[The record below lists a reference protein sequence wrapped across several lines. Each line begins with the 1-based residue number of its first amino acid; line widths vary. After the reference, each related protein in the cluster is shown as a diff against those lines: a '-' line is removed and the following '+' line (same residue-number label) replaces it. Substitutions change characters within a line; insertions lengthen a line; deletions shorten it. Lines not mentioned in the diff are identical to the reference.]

1 MFISSTALTEVDL
14 ESAIVRNPLIVA
26 PDTSVSAAIA
36 QMSGIRAMCSSSRET
51 DKEIAALH
59 LEARSS
65 CVLIVENEQLLGIF
79 TERDVV
85 RLSYQKRS
93 LENLAIAE
101 AMTHPVITLQQSA
114 FTNLFFAVN
123 LLQQYHIRHLPLLNE
138 QNQIV
143 GLLTHESLRQLS
155 RPIDLLQLRLV
166 KDVMSSQVIY
176 AAPNVSMLAI
186 TRLMAENQVSSVVLV
201 QEQAAQGKILQIP
214 IGIVTERDIVQFQAL
229 KLNFESLQAQDVMS
243 TPVFSVSPEESLL
256 IVQQIMQQY
265 LVKRIV
271 VVGIQGEL
279 LGIVTQTSILK
290 VLNPLELTYLV
301 EVLEQRVFRLE
312 AEKLE
317 LLQTGIAAQRVFR
330 LEAEKLELLQNR
342 NAELEQQVQERT
354 AILKAK
360 AEREQLIATIASQ
373 IRSSLNLQDIL
384 ETTVAK
390 VRSLLKCDRAAIWQF
405 QPDWSVV
412 VVAESVADGYASYL
426 GKKIYDACYA
436 SDWATSDRKEK
447 TRVVCDIYTT
457 QMSNCHRQLLETLQ
471 TRAKILVPIIE
482 GDNLWGLL
490 NVVESQ
496 APRQWEAEEIALI
509 EHLSTQLA
517 IAIQQA
523 TAYQHLQIE
532 LAERQRTEAHLR
544 QSEQRYASLA
554 AAAPVGIFRTDAQ
567 GNCLYVN
574 ERWCQMTGLTPEEAA
589 EIGWIKG
596 LHPDDRTKV
605 VTEWYYAVREHR
617 PFQLEYRFQ
626 QPDGTVTWVFGQAV
640 VESEKVGEIT
650 GYVGTITDI
659 SDRKY
664 AEEQLLYNALHDA
677 LTNLPNRNLLLKRLE
692 LAINRTQRMKNYHF
706 AVLFLDMDRFKI
718 INDSLGHL
726 AGDQLLTMI
735 AQKLKSKIRAM
746 DLAARLGGDEFVILL
761 EHLGGIEEAIG
772 VAERILT
779 EFKAPLMLNGYEVF
793 ITASIGI
800 VLGKENYRQASD
812 LLRDSDIAMY
822 QAKAQGKS
830 CYKIF
835 DAQMHTQAII
845 RLNLE
850 HDLRKAL
857 ERQEFIVYYQPIFDI
872 NTNHLIGFEALVRWQ
887 HPIQGFVPPE
897 EFICIAEETRLI
909 VALDNW
915 VLYTACQQLAIWQT
929 QFSTQFPLKVS
940 VNLSVQD
947 LRKPTLVKDVERIL
961 NETGLDGHCLSL
973 EITESMLI
981 ENINEMLIVLEQLKK
996 LGIQISI
1003 DDFGTGYSSLSYLH
1017 RLPADTFS
1025 SLSYLHRLPADTLKI
1040 DRSFINQM
1048 QEGSRNYQVV
1058 KTIITLSKLLGLAVV
1073 AEGIETQQQLQWLQ
1087 QLGCEFGQGYLF
1099 SRPLAADEI
1108 ETLFIESGGRFHA
1121 LIGKQG

>member
-1 MFISSTALTEVDL
+1 MFISSSALTEADL
-14 ESAIVRNPLIVA
+14 ESAIVRNPLIVS
-26 PDTSVSAAIA
+26 PDTSVSEAIA
-36 QMSGIRAMCSSSRET
+36 QMSGIRAMCSSSRDT
-51 DKEIAALH
+51 DTEIAALH

-65 CVLIVENEQLLGIF
+65 CVLIVENHQLLGIF

-85 RLSYQKRS
+85 RLSCQKRS
-93 LENLAIAE
+93 LENLKIAE
-101 AMTHPVITLQQSA
+101 VMTQAVISLQQSA

-166 KDVMSSQVIY
+166 RDVMSSQVIY

-201 QEQAAQGKILQIP
+201 QERDSLPIP
-214 IGIVTERDIVQFQAL
+214 IGIVTERDIVQFHAL
-229 KLNFESLQAQDVMS
+229 ELDFEVLQAQDVMS
-243 TPVFSVSPEESLL
+243 TPVFSVSPQESLL

-271 VVGIQGEL
+271 VVGNQGEL

-290 VLNPLELTYLV
+290 VLNPVELSYLV
-301 EVLEQRVFRLE
+301 EVLENRVS
-312 AEKLE
+312 
-317 LLQTGIAAQRVFR
+317 R

-354 AILKAK
+354 AILKVK

-384 ETTVAK
+384 ATTVGE
-390 VRSLLKCDRAAIWQF
+390 VRSLLNCDRAAIWQF
-405 QPDWSVV
+405 QPDWSLV
-412 VVAESVADGYASYL
+412 VVAESVANGYVSFL
-426 GKKIYDACYA
+426 GKRIYDSCYA
-436 SDWATSDRKEK
+436 PDCATGDRKEQ

-457 QMSNCHRQLLETLQ
+457 PMSDCHRQLLETLQ
-471 TRAKILVPIIE
+471 TRAKILMPIIE
-482 GDNLWGLL
+482 GNNLWGLL
-490 NVVESQ
+490 NVVESET
-496 APRQWEAEEIALI
+496 PRQWEAEEIALI
-509 EHLSTQLA
+509 QQLSTQLA

-523 TAYQHLQIE
+523 TAYQQLQIE
-532 LAERQRTEAHLR
+532 LAERHRTEAHLR
-544 QSEQRYASLA
+544 ESEQRYISLA

-574 ERWCQMTGLTPEEAA
+574 ERWCKISGLTPKEAA
-589 EIGWIKG
+589 DTGWVQG
-596 LHPDDRTKV
+596 LHHDDREKV
-605 VTEWYYAVREHR
+605 ATEWYSAVQENR

-626 QPDGTVTWVFGQAV
+626 HLDGRVSWVFGQAV
-640 VESEKVGEIT
+640 AEYDLAEKIT

-664 AEEQLLYNALHDA
+664 AEEQLIYNALHDA
-677 LTNLPNRNLLLKRLE
+677 LTNLPNRNLLMERLE
-692 LAINRTQRMKNYHF
+692 LAINRAKRIENYHF
-706 AVLFLDMDRFKI
+706 AVLFLDLDRFKV

-726 AGDQLLTMI
+726 AGDQLLNII

-761 EHLGGIEEAIG
+761 ENIAGIEEAIG
-772 VAERILT
+772 VSERILA
-779 EFKAPLMLNGYEVF
+779 EFKNPLMLHGYEVF
-793 ITASIGI
+793 ITTSIGI
-800 VLGKENYRQASD
+800 VLGKKNYHQASD

-835 DAQMHTQAII
+835 DAQMHTQALI

-850 HDLRKAL
+850 NELRKAL
-857 ERQEFIVYYQPIFDI
+857 ERKDFIIYYQPIFDI
-872 NTNHLIGFEALVRWQ
+872 NTNHLIGFEALARWQ
-887 HPIQGFVPPE
+887 HPIWGFVPPG
-897 EFICIAEETRLI
+897 EFIPIAEETGLI
-909 VALDNW
+909 IPLDNW
-915 VLYTACQQLAIWQT
+915 ILHTACQQMATWQT
-929 QFSTQFPLKVS
+929 HFGAQFPLKVS

-947 LRKPTLVKDVERIL
+947 LHKPTLVKDVERIL
-961 NETGLDGHCLSL
+961 TDTGLDGQYLTL

-981 ENINEMLIVLEQLKK
+981 DNITEMLIVLEQLKK

-1003 DDFGTGYSSLSYLH
+1003 DDFGTGYSSLN
-1017 RLPADTFS
+1017 
-1025 SLSYLHRLPADTLKI
+1025 YLHRLPADTLKI

-1048 QEGSRNYQVV
+1048 QEGSRNYQLV
-1058 KTIITLSKLLGLAVV
+1058 KTIITLSNQLGLAVL

-1087 QLGCEFGQGYLF
+1087 ELGCEFGQGYLF
-1099 SRPLAADEI
+1099 SPPLAVHQI
-1108 ETLFIESGGRFHA
+1108 EA
-1121 LIGKQG
+1121 LLLKTFLNNNYASLC

>member
-1 MFISSTALTEVDL
+1 MFIPSTALTEVEL
-14 ESAIVRNPLIVA
+14 ESAIIRNPLIVS
-26 PDTSVSAAIA
+26 PDTSVMAAIT
-36 QMSGIRAMCSSSRET
+36 QMSGIRAMCSSSRKA
-51 DKEIAALH
+51 DSEIEALH

-65 CVLIVENEQLLGIF
+65 CVLIVENNQLLGIF

-85 RLSYQKRS
+85 RLSCQKRS
-93 LENLAIAE
+93 LENLAITDV
-101 AMTHPVITLQQSA
+101 MTHPVITLQQSA

-166 KDVMSSQVIY
+166 ADVMSSQVIY
-176 AAPNVSMLAI
+176 AAPNVSMLAV
-186 TRLMAENQVSSVVLV
+186 TRLMAEYQVSSVVLV
-201 QEQAAQGKILQIP
+201 EERVQEAQGKVLQIP
-214 IGIVTERDIVQFQAL
+214 LGIVTERDIVQFHAL
-229 KLNFESLQAQDVMS
+229 ELDFERLQAHDVMS
-243 TPVFSVSPEESLL
+243 TPVFSVSPEESLW

-271 VVGIQGEL
+271 VVGTQGEL

-301 EVLEQRVFRLE
+301 EVLEHQVS
-312 AEKLE
+312 
-317 LLQTGIAAQRVFR
+317 R

-342 NAELEQQVQERT
+342 NTLLEQQVLERT

-360 AEREQLIATIASQ
+360 AEQEKLIATIATQ
-373 IRSSLNLQDIL
+373 IRSSLNLQNIL
-384 ETTVAK
+384 ETTVQE
-390 VRSLLKCDRAAIWQF
+390 VRSLLGCDRAAIWQF

-412 VVAESVADGYASYL
+412 VVAESVAHGYSSHL
-426 GKKIYDACYA
+426 GKQIYDSCYA
-436 SDWATSDRKEK
+436 PDWATSDRKER

-457 QMSNCHRQLLETLQ
+457 QMSDCHRQLLESLQ

-496 APRQWEAEEIALI
+496 TPRQWHAEEITLI
-509 EHLSTQLA
+509 QQLSTQLA

-523 TAYQHLQIE
+523 TAYQKLQTE

-567 GNCLYVN
+567 GSCLYVN
-574 ERWCQMTGLTPEEAA
+574 ERWCKITGLTSEEAA
-589 EIGWIKG
+589 EAGWVKG
-596 LHPDDRTKV
+596 LHPNDREKV
-605 VTEWYYAVREHR
+605 LAEWYCAVKENRS
-617 PFQLEYRFQ
+617 FQLEYRFQ
-626 QPDGTVTWVFGQAV
+626 QPDGTVAWVFGQAV
-640 VESEKVGEIT
+640 AEHDLVGQIT
-650 GYVGTITDI
+650 GYIGTITDI
-659 SDRKY
+659 SDRKH

-677 LTNLPNRNLLLKRLE
+677 LTDLPNRNLLMERLE
-692 LAINRTQRMKNYHF
+692 LAINRAKRIENYHF

-726 AGDQLLTMI
+726 AGDKLLTII
-735 AQKLKSKIRAM
+735 AQRLKSKIRAM

-761 EHLGGIEEAIG
+761 ENLQGIEEAIG
-772 VAERILT
+772 VAERILLD
-779 EFKAPLMLNGYEVF
+779 FQAPLMLNGYKVF
-793 ITASIGI
+793 ITTSIGI
-800 VLGKENYRQASD
+800 VLGTENYRQASD

-822 QAKAQGKS
+822 QAKTQGKS

-835 DAQMHTQAII
+835 DAEMHNQALI

-850 HDLRKAL
+850 NDLCKAL
-857 ERQEFIVYYQPIFDI
+857 ERQEFLVYYQPIFNI
-872 NTNHLIGFEALVRWQ
+872 NSNHLIGFEALVRWQ
-887 HPIQGFVPPE
+887 HPIRGFISPG
-897 EFICIAEETRLI
+897 EFIPVAEESGLI
-909 VALDNW
+909 VPLDSW
-915 VLYTACQQLAIWQT
+915 ILETACQQLALWKT
-929 QFSTQFPLKVS
+929 HCSNQFSLKVS

-947 LRKPTLVKDVERIL
+947 LRKTTLVKDIERIL
-961 NETGLDGHCLSL
+961 VQTGLDGDCLTL

-981 ENINEMLIVLEQLKK
+981 DNINEALIVLEQLKK

-1003 DDFGTGYSSLSYLH
+1003 DDFGTGYSSLNYLY
-1017 RLPADTFS
+1017 RLPADF
-1025 SLSYLHRLPADTLKI
+1025 LKI

-1048 QEGSRNYQVV
+1048 QEGSRNYQLV
-1058 KTIITLSKLLGLAVV
+1058 KTIITLSNQLGLAVV
-1073 AEGIETQQQLQWLQ
+1073 AEGIEKQQQLQWLK

-1099 SRPLAADEI
+1099 SQPLPAHEI
-1108 ETLFIESGGRFHA
+1108 ERLFIRE
-1121 LIGKQG
+1121 

>member
-1 MFISSTALTEVDL
+1 MFISSTTLTEVDL
-14 ESAIVRNPLIVA
+14 ESAIVRNPLIVS

-36 QMSGIRAMCSSSRET
+36 QMSGIRAMCSSSREA
-51 DKEIAALH
+51 DSEIAALQ

-65 CVLIVENEQLLGIF
+65 CVLIVENGQLLGIF

-93 LENLAIAE
+93 LENLTLREVMAY
-101 AMTHPVITLQQSA
+101 PVITLQQSA

-176 AAPNVSMLAI
+176 AAPNVSMLAV
-186 TRLMAENQVSSVVLV
+186 TRLMAENRVSSVVLV
-201 QEQAAQGKILQIP
+201 QEQEVQGQILQIP

-229 KLNFESLQAQDVMS
+229 ELNFERLQAQDVMS
-243 TPVFSVSPEESLL
+243 TPVFSVRAEDSLL
-256 IVQQIMQQY
+256 MVQQIMQQY
-265 LVKRIV
+265 LVKRVV

-301 EVLEQRVFRLE
+301 EVLEKRVSH
-312 AEKLE
+312 
-317 LLQTGIAAQRVFR
+317 

-354 AILKAK
+354 AILKDK

-426 GKKIYDACYA
+426 GKQIYDACYA
-436 SDWATSDRKEK
+436 PDWATSDRKER

-457 QMSNCHRQLLETLQ
+457 QMSDCHRQLLETLQ

-496 APRQWEAEEIALI
+496 APRQWQAEEVALI
-509 EHLSTQLA
+509 ENLSTQMA

-523 TAYQHLQIE
+523 TAYQHLQLE

-554 AAAPVGIFRTDAQ
+554 AAVPVGIFRTDAQ

-574 ERWCQMTGLTPEEAA
+574 ERWCQITGLTPEEAA

-596 LHPDDRTKV
+596 LHPDDRTQV
-605 VTEWYYAVREHR
+605 ITEWYSAVQENRS
-617 PFQLEYRFQ
+617 FQMEYRFQ
-626 QPDGTVTWVFGQAV
+626 HSDGTVTWVYGQAV
-640 VESEKVGEIT
+640 AESEKVEEVT

-664 AEEQLLYNALHDA
+664 AEKQLLYNALHDA
-677 LTNLPNRNLLLKRLE
+677 LTDLPNRNLLLQRLE
-692 LAINRTQRMKNYHF
+692 LAIDRAQRMKNYHF

-726 AGDQLLTMI
+726 AGDQLLTII
-735 AQKLKSKIRAM
+735 AQKLKSKIRAI

-761 EHLGGIEEAIG
+761 ENLNEIEEVIG
-772 VAERILT
+772 IAERILT
-779 EFKAPLMLNGYEVF
+779 EFKTPLILNGYEVF
-793 ITASIGI
+793 ITTSIGI
-800 VLGKENYRQASD
+800 VFGKENYHQASD
-812 LLRDSDIAMY
+812 LLRDADIAMY

-835 DAQMHTQAII
+835 DAQMHTQALI

-872 NTNHLIGFEALVRWQ
+872 HTNHLIGFESLVRWQ
-887 HPIQGFVPPE
+887 HPIRGFVSPG
-897 EFICIAEETRLI
+897 EFIPIAEETGLI

-915 VLYTACQQLAIWQT
+915 ILYTACQQLANWQA
-929 QFSTQFPLKVS
+929 QFSSSFPLKVS

-947 LRKPTLVKDVERIL
+947 LRKSTLVKDVERIL

-981 ENINEMLIVLEQLKK
+981 ENINETLTVLKQLKQ

-1003 DDFGTGYSSLSYLH
+1003 DDFGTGYSSLN
-1017 RLPADTFS
+1017 
-1025 SLSYLHRLPADTLKI
+1025 YLHRLPADTLKI

-1058 KTIITLSKLLGLAVV
+1058 KTIITLSNLLGLAVV

-1087 QLGCEFGQGYLF
+1087 RLGCEFGQGYLF
-1099 SRPLAADEI
+1099 ARPLVADEI
-1108 ETLFIESGGRFHA
+1108 EALFIKTLPLE
-1121 LIGKQG
+1121 